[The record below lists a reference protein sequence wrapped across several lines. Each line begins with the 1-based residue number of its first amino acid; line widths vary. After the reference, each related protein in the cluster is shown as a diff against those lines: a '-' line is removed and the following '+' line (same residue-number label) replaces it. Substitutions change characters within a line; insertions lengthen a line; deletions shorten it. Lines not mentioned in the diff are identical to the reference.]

1 MQLILA
7 IDSDPRRAEQLA
19 TLVQARL
26 TVDLVQATSAGE
38 GLQALQDRIPDLI
51 LTAPLLSPFDD
62 GVLDEYLRDLGAA
75 GAHVQT
81 VRIPVLSAGHKK
93 KALAKRLFL
102 LGRPKA
108 TSAAT
113 PDGCDPK
120 VFADEIAAYLSRAAA
135 ARESVAAVVEA
146 LSPRQEPPA
155 TPEPARP
162 VVGHSMAM
170 SPELIEEFTDAIEL
184 ADTAVTEQQYGGSA
198 DAQYEAQER
207 LYVGTPEPRYV
218 ETPEPLYIE
227 ASEPPYIE
235 DPEPPY
241 VPYVRGVDLAQ
252 ERSTESTPLE
262 TNDVSPFDESGDREP
277 ALIETIRDEAV
288 QVTMPETNQKGQ
300 DPSATFEAALAAIRA
315 AWVKPE
321 ASVTAES
328 SSVLATPARSV
339 TRSEVNLTGTIDRL
353 ADGSGNRENVNA
365 SAQAVGGST
374 PTVPTQSELDEP
386 NTPPDESHRQA
397 NALERPPMQDEWGI
411 FDPDQCGFP
420 ALAER
425 LDEIAESKKMP
436 HRAGV
441 TSRVVSIR

>member
-19 TLVQARL
+19 SLVHARL

-38 GLQALQDRIPDLI
+38 GLHALQDRIPDLI

-81 VRIPVLSAGHKK
+81 VRIPVLSTGHKK
-93 KALAKRLFL
+93 AALAKRLFL
-102 LGRPKA
+102 LGRKQP

-120 VFADEIAAYLSRAAA
+120 VFADEIAAYLSRAAG

-146 LSPRQEPPA
+146 LMPRQEAPPS
-155 TPEPARP
+155 PEPARP

-170 SPELIEEFTDAIEL
+170 SPAVIEEFTDAIEL
-184 ADTAVTEQQYGGSA
+184 ADTAVPEQQYAASA
-198 DAQYEAQER
+198 EAPYLE
-207 LYVGTPEPRYV
+207 TTEPAFS
-218 ETPEPLYIE
+218 E

-235 DPEPPY
+235 DPEPQY
-241 VPYVRGVDLAQ
+241 VPYVRGADLAQ
-252 ERSTESTPLE
+252 EPLTESTPVE
-262 TNDVSPFDESGDREP
+262 TNDMSPFDESGDREP
-277 ALIETIRDEAV
+277 AMVDTMRDEAP
-288 QVTMPETNQKGQ
+288 QVTMPEPNGAGR
-300 DPSATFEAALAAIRA
+300 DGSATFEAALAAIRA
-315 AWVKPE
+315 AWVKPD

-328 SSVLATPARSV
+328 SSVLATPPRAA
-339 TRSEVNLTGTIDRL
+339 TRSEINLTGTIERL
-353 ADGSGNRENVNA
+353 DERAGERDNSNM
-365 SAQAVGGST
+365 SAQAVGSGA
-374 PTVPTQSELDEP
+374 PTLPTQSEFEKP
-386 NTPPDESHRQA
+386 KAS
-397 NALERPPMQDEWGI
+397 ERPPIQDEWGI

-420 ALAER
+420 AVAER
-425 LDEIAESKKMP
+425 LDEIAESKKTS

>member
-19 TLVQARL
+19 TLVHARL

-38 GLQALQDRIPDLI
+38 GLHALQDRIPDLI

-93 KALAKRLFL
+93 TALAKRLFL

-146 LSPRQEPPA
+146 LSPRQEAPPS
-155 TPEPARP
+155 PEPARP

-170 SPELIEEFTDAIEL
+170 SPAVIDEFTDAIEL
-184 ADTAVTEQQYGGSA
+184 ADTAVPERQYGESA
-198 DAQYEAQER
+198 EAP
-207 LYVGTPEPRYV
+207 YVEASEPLYV
-218 ETPEPLYIE
+218 ETPEPRHIE
-227 ASEPPYIE
+227 ATEPVYLDAPEPQYIQ
-235 DPEPPY
+235 DPEPY
-241 VPYVRGVDLAQ
+241 VPYVRGADLTHQ
-252 ERSTESTPLE
+252 QSTESTPLE
-262 TNDVSPFDESGDREP
+262 ANDVPQFDESGDREP
-277 ALIETIRDEAV
+277 AMVETLRDEAS
-288 QVTMPETNQKGQ
+288 QVTMPEPNGKGR
-300 DPSATFEAALAAIRA
+300 DGSATFEAALAAIRA
-315 AWVKPE
+315 AWAKPD
-321 ASVTAES
+321 ASVTADS
-328 SSVLATPARSV
+328 ASVVAAPQRST
-339 TRSEVNLTGTIDRL
+339 TRTEVNLTGTIERL
-353 ADGSGNRENVNA
+353 ADRAGVRDNSNV
-365 SAQAVGGST
+365 SAQAVGSST
-374 PTVPTQSELDEP
+374 PILPMQSELKEP
-386 NTPPDESHRQA
+386 TAS
-397 NALERPPMQDEWGI
+397 ERPPIQDEWGI

-420 ALAER
+420 AVAER
-425 LDEIAESKKMP
+425 LDEIAESKKVS

>member
-19 TLVQARL
+19 TLVHARL

-38 GLQALQDRIPDLI
+38 GLQALRDRIPDLI

-93 KALAKRLFL
+93 AALAKRLFL

-108 TSAAT
+108 TSAAA

-146 LSPRQEPPA
+146 LSPRQEAPPS
-155 TPEPARP
+155 PEPARP

-170 SPELIEEFTDAIEL
+170 SPAVIEEFSDAIEL
-184 ADTAVTEQQYGGSA
+184 ADTAVTERQYA
-198 DAQYEAQER
+198 ENAEAP
-207 LYVGTPEPRYV
+207 YVEPSEPR
-218 ETPEPLYIE
+218 
-227 ASEPPYIE
+227 YIE
-235 DPEPPY
+235 DPEPY
-241 VPYVRGVDLAQ
+241 VPYVRGADLTHEQ
-252 ERSTESTPLE
+252 STESMPLE
-262 TNDVSPFDESGDREP
+262 ANDVSQFDGSGDREP
-277 ALIETIRDEAV
+277 AMVETLRDEAS
-288 QVTMPETNQKGQ
+288 QVTMPEPHGKGR
-300 DPSATFEAALAAIRA
+300 DGSATFEAALAAIRA
-315 AWVKPE
+315 AWVKPD

-328 SSVLATPARSV
+328 PSVVAAPARST
-339 TRSEVNLTGTIDRL
+339 TRTEVNLTGTIDRL
-353 ADGSGNRENVNA
+353 ADRVGDADNSNV
-365 SAQAVGGST
+365 SAQAVGSSA
-374 PTVPTQSELDEP
+374 PTLPMQSELQEP
-386 NTPPDESHRQA
+386 KAS
-397 NALERPPMQDEWGI
+397 ERPPIQDEWGI

-420 ALAER
+420 AVAER
-425 LDEIAESKKMP
+425 LDEIAESKKMS

>member
-19 TLVQARL
+19 TLVHARL

-146 LSPRQEPPA
+146 LSPRQEAPPS
-155 TPEPARP
+155 PEPARP
-162 VVGHSMAM
+162 VVGHSMPM
-170 SPELIEEFTDAIEL
+170 SPAVIEEFTDAIEL
-184 ADTAVTEQQYGGSA
+184 ADTAVTERQYAESA
-198 DAQYEAQER
+198 EA
-207 LYVGTPEPRYV
+207 PYV
-218 ETPEPLYIE
+218 EASRPLYIE

-235 DPEPPY
+235 DPEPY
-241 VPYVRGVDLAQ
+241 VPYVRGADLTHEQ
-252 ERSTESTPLE
+252 STESTPLE
-262 TNDVSPFDESGDREP
+262 ANDVPQFDESGDREP
-277 ALIETIRDEAV
+277 AMVETLRDEAS
-288 QVTMPETNQKGQ
+288 QVTMPEPHGKGR
-300 DPSATFEAALAAIRA
+300 DGSATFEAALAAIRA
-315 AWVKPE
+315 AWAKPD

-328 SSVLATPARSV
+328 ASVVAAPQRSTAR
-339 TRSEVNLTGTIDRL
+339 TEVNLTGTIERL
-353 ADGSGNRENVNA
+353 ADRTGDRDNSNV
-365 SAQAVGGST
+365 SAQAVGSSA
-374 PTVPTQSELDEP
+374 PTLPMQSELQEP
-386 NTPPDESHRQA
+386 KAS
-397 NALERPPMQDEWGI
+397 ERPPIQDEWGI

-420 ALAER
+420 AVAER
-425 LDEIAESKKMP
+425 LDEIAESKKIS

>member
-19 TLVQARL
+19 TLVHARL

-146 LSPRQEPPA
+146 LAPRQEAPPS
-155 TPEPARP
+155 PEPARP

-170 SPELIEEFTDAIEL
+170 SPAVIEEFTDAIEL
-184 ADTAVTEQQYGGSA
+184 ADTAATERQYDESA
-198 DAQYEAQER
+198 EAPYVEASEP
-207 LYVGTPEPRYV
+207 LYVEPEPRYI
-218 ETPEPLYIE
+218 ETTEPVYLEAPEPR
-227 ASEPPYIE
+227 YIE
-235 DPEPPY
+235 DPEPY
-241 VPYVRGVDLAQ
+241 VPYVRGADLTHEQ
-252 ERSTESTPLE
+252 STESTPLE
-262 TNDVSPFDESGDREP
+262 ANDVPQFDESGDREP
-277 ALIETIRDEAV
+277 AMVETLRDESS
-288 QVTMPETNQKGQ
+288 QVTMPEPHGKGR
-300 DPSATFEAALAAIRA
+300 DGSATFEAALAAIRA
-315 AWVKPE
+315 AWVKPD

-328 SSVLATPARSV
+328 ASVVAAPQRST
-339 TRSEVNLTGTIDRL
+339 TRTEVNLTGTIERL
-353 ADGSGNRENVNA
+353 ADRAGDRDNSNV
-365 SAQAVGGST
+365 SAQAVDSSA
-374 PTVPTQSELDEP
+374 PTLPMQSELKEP
-386 NTPPDESHRQA
+386 KAS
-397 NALERPPMQDEWGI
+397 ERPPIQDEWGI

-420 ALAER
+420 AVAER
-425 LDEIAESKKMP
+425 LDEIAESKKVS

>member
-19 TLVQARL
+19 TLVHARL

-38 GLQALQDRIPDLI
+38 GLHALQDRIPDLI

-81 VRIPVLSAGHKK
+81 VRIPVLSTGHKK
-93 KALAKRLFL
+93 TALAKRLFL

-146 LSPRQEPPA
+146 LSPRQEAPPS
-155 TPEPARP
+155 PEPARP
-162 VVGHSMAM
+162 VVGHAMAM
-170 SPELIEEFTDAIEL
+170 NPAVIEEFTDAIEL
-184 ADTAVTEQQYGGSA
+184 ADTAVPEQQYATSV
-198 DAQYEAQER
+198 EAPYVEASEP
-207 LYVGTPEPRYV
+207 LYVTTPEPRYV
-218 ETPEPLYIE
+218 ETPEPAYLE
-227 ASEPPYIE
+227 APEPRYIE
-235 DPEPPY
+235 DPEPY
-241 VPYVRGVDLAQ
+241 VPYVRGTDLTP
-252 ERSTESTPLE
+252 ERSTETTPLE
-262 TNDVSPFDESGDREP
+262 TNAVSQFDESGESEP
-277 ALIETIRDEAV
+277 PAMNRRDEAT
-288 QVTMPETNQKGQ
+288 QVTMPEPNQKSR
-300 DPSATFEAALAAIRA
+300 DASATFEAALAAIRA
-315 AWVKPE
+315 AWVKPD

-328 SSVLATPARSV
+328 SSVLAAPARSA
-339 TRSEVNLTGTIDRL
+339 TRSDVNLTGSIDRL
-353 ADGSGNRENVNA
+353 ADGAGNCENVNA
-365 SAQAVGGST
+365 SAQAVGGSA
-374 PTVPTQSELDEP
+374 PTAPTQSELDEAKA
-386 NTPPDESHRQA
+386 S
-397 NALERPPMQDEWGI
+397 ERPPIQDEWGI
-411 FDPDQCGFP
+411 FDPEQCGFP
-420 ALAER
+420 AVAER
-425 LDEIAESKKMP
+425 LDEIAESKKMA